1 MRTDGFKMG
10 RASQRL
16 PTRPP
21 GPDGEPGPGTGSSG
35 ASRYAFSRDVGVPMA
50 SLCAIKVARGGGRH
64 GATAAGR
71 GTTGRVLA
79 DRGPRGPGGGRRGAD
94 ADLLGR
100 RSFLRNRLPPGSP
113 RPGPGRPPGLHR
125 RPARAGSRAG
135 HSTDRTQAR
144 IDALD
149 AAGTSRGFA
158 GPAILATATPC
169 ASSGPSARIAVS
181 LIGDAKG
188 DVVACQ
194 ADNGPTVVL
203 ADLRPRRARFSFSE
217 DGVRWRESWRAT
229 PDLLDRTRPPRE
241 QGVYVRLATDD
252 GRIEVIERAASGRP
266 DRTPA
271 AGAPDAPSGTPQL

>member
-1 MRTDGFKMG
+1 MG
-10 RASQRL
+10 RG
-16 PTRPP
+16 RP
-21 GPDGEPGPGTGSSG
+21 G
-35 ASRYAFSRDVGVPMA
+35 AARQGGFSLIEALVVLAVAGAALMLIFSVGVRSSEIA
-50 SLCAIKVARGGGRH
+50 FRLGRR
-64 GATAAGR
+64 ALD
-71 GTTGRVLA
+71 LA
-79 DRGPRGPGGGRRGAD
+79 DRQV
-94 ADLLGR
+94 
-100 RSFLRNRLPPGSP
+100 
-113 RPGPGRPPGLHR
+113 
-125 RPARAGSRAG
+125 
-135 HSTDRTQAR
+135 STDALRALVRGLVIPPTGPQAR
-144 IDALD
+144 IAALD
-149 AAGTSRGFA
+149 AAGTPRGFV

-169 ASSGPSARIAVS
+169 ASSGPSARIVVS

-271 AGAPDAPSGTPQL
+271 AVAPGAPSGTPQL